1 MLTQEQSEWDLLIYL
16 AEREGFDVWV
26 SGNKL
31 FFQPSPVETSPA
43 YKLIAQDPGTSS
55 ITSNAER
62 LNLTRSQT
70 LAKDVIVV
78 IQSYNQKQQKAFKV
92 SYHVTQA
99 KKSQRSGGVAQTYS
113 YNVPNLTR
121 DQALQLAQARA
132 EDITRHEKVLSA
144 SLPGDNKLS
153 TRARVQ
159 LVGTGTDWDQY
170 YYPDTITRYVSFEEG
185 YHIELRAK
193 NHSTQSTVVI
203 G

>member
-1 MLTQEQSEWDLLIYL
+1 
-16 AEREGFDVWV
+16 
-26 SGNKL
+26 
-31 FFQPSPVETSPA
+31 
-43 YKLIAQDPGTSS
+43 
-55 ITSNAER
+55 
-62 LNLTRSQT
+62 
-70 LAKDVIVV
+70 
-78 IQSYNQKQQKAFKV
+78 
-92 SYHVTQA
+92 
-99 KKSQRSGGVAQTYS
+99 
-113 YNVPNLTR
+113 
-121 DQALQLAQARA
+121 
-132 EDITRHEKVLSA
+132 VLSA